1 MSEPTS
7 GQSGHKAVDTTV
19 DTTQRRRILSGF
31 KAGER
36 FDDRID
42 TGPEISHA
50 TALVVVWRGLKLIGH
65 VPGLF
70 TAKFAFN
77 ATLIVPGLFLAW
89 FGKIITDNV
98 LMQQELVA
106 EGARF
111 PPHMMPLIRFLE
123 GMGPMEIMLVLT
135 TIFTIGLVL
144 IGTRAGDGGHSASTF
159 GGSDPASNAENE
171 LAEGWTNAGGLV
183 GLFEYWLSVRLNQR
197 LGNALRTR
205 LFARLTHS
213 PMTTIDENHVGD
225 SLYRVLYDSVI
236 AWGMVGSATM
246 YPIFTVVGYG
256 LTLYQ
261 LDYTYSDVAPEL
273 IWIAW
278 IMLPVVFAVTFPVAR
293 LMRRTVH
300 NARAAGAATTNSM
313 EETLANISA
322 VQSLGG
328 MRREKER
335 FAERSAH
342 AFWRGRVNLLTYALM
357 EFLIRGATALV
368 ALVIAILV
376 SDQVIDGVLT
386 VGDFVALFG
395 LYMAIAGTASAVGD
409 LWINIQDRIAPAR
422 RVFFFIDHESDE
434 ERYRGGTLGPIA
446 QGVRMENVDYVY
458 PDGRQALRDVNLE
471 LAIGELVAFVGP
483 TGAGK
488 TSLAYLVPAFLRP
501 TGGRVLADGNDL
513 EDVSLDSLRDQV
525 AYVFQEHLLF
535 SESIRD
541 NLAIAN
547 LRATEAEMLA
557 ALRTAGCMEFV
568 DKLPEGLD
576 TVLGRSGDT
585 LSVGQQQRLSI
596 ARGLV
601 RDTRIL
607 ILDEPTAALDPQTEN
622 ALVQALLR
630 ARQDRLVIV
639 IAHRL
644 STIRRADRIVFLERG
659 AIADMGSHDTLMAN
673 PDSPYRR
680 FVELQNA

>member
-1 MSEPTS
+1 MSES
-7 GQSGHKAVDTTV
+7 AGGRDIDTTV
-19 DTTQRRRILSGF
+19 DTTQRRTLLSGF

-50 TALVVVWRGLKLIGH
+50 NALVVVWRGLKLIAY

-77 ATLIVPGLFLAW
+77 SAMIVPGLFLAW

-98 LMQQELVA
+98 LLQEEVVA

-111 PPHMMPLIRFLE
+111 PPHMMPLIRFLD
-123 GMGPMEIMLVLT
+123 GMGPMEVMLTLT
-135 TIFTIGLVL
+135 TIYVVGLVL
-144 IGTRAGDGGHSASTF
+144 IGARGGEVGHSAGTF
-159 GGSDPASNAENE
+159 GGADPASNAENE
-171 LAEGWTNAGGLV
+171 LSEAWTNSGGIIGLV
-183 GLFEYWLSVRLNQR
+183 EYWLSVRLNQR

-213 PMTTIDENHVGD
+213 PMTTIDENRVGD
-225 SLYRVLYDSVI
+225 SLYRVMYDSVI

-246 YPIFTVVGYG
+246 YPFFTVVGYII
-256 LTLYQ
+256 TLYQ
-261 LDYTYSDVAPEL
+261 LEYTYSDVAPEL
-273 IWIAW
+273 IWVAW
-278 IMLPVVFAVTFPVAR
+278 IMLPVVFSVTFPVAR

-313 EETLANISA
+313 EETMANISA
-322 VQSLGG
+322 VQALSG

-357 EFLIRGATALV
+357 EFLINGASALV
-368 ALVIAILV
+368 AVVIAILV
-376 SDQVIDGVLT
+376 SDQVIDDVLT
-386 VGDFVALFG
+386 AGDFVALFG
-395 LYMAIAGTASAVGD
+395 LYMSIAATASAVGD

-434 ERYRGGTLGPIA
+434 ERYRGGTLRPIG
-446 QGVRMENVDYVY
+446 QGIRMENVDFVY
-458 PDGRQALRDVNLE
+458 PDGRQALHDINVRLD
-471 LAIGELVAFVGP
+471 IGELVAFVGP

-501 TGGRVLADGNDL
+501 TRGRVLADGRNL

-541 NLAIAN
+541 NLLIAN
-547 LRATEAEMLA
+547 PEANEAQMTA
-557 ALRTAGCMEFV
+557 ALEMARCTEFIDDLPAGI
-568 DKLPEGLD
+568 D

-630 ARQDRLVIV
+630 ARADRLVIV

-644 STIRRADRIVFLERG
+644 STIRRADRIVFLDGGR
-659 AIADMGSHDTLMAN
+659 IADIGSHDELMAN
-673 PDSPYRR
+673 PDGAYRR
-680 FVELQNA
+680 FVELQSA

>member
-1 MSEPTS
+1 MSETA
-7 GQSGHKAVDTTV
+7 GGRDIDTTV
-19 DTTQRRRILSGF
+19 DTTQRRTLISGF

-50 TALVVVWRGLKLIGH
+50 NALVVVWRGLKLIAH

-70 TAKFAFN
+70 TAKFVFN
-77 ATLIVPGLFLAW
+77 SAMIVPGLFLAW

-98 LMQQELVA
+98 LLQREIVA

-123 GMGPMEIMLVLT
+123 GMDPMEVMLTLT
-135 TIFTIGLVL
+135 TIYVVGLIL
-144 IGTRAGDGGHSASTF
+144 IGTRAGEGGHSASTF

-171 LAEGWTNAGGLV
+171 LSEGWTNSGGLI
-183 GLFEYWLSVRLNQR
+183 GLIEYWLSVRLSQR

-213 PMTTIDENHVGD
+213 PMTTIDENRVGD
-225 SLYRVLYDSVI
+225 SLYRVMYDSAI
-236 AWGMVGSATM
+236 TWGMIGSATM
-246 YPIFTVVGYG
+246 YPIFTVVGYM

-261 LDYTYSDVAPEL
+261 LEYTYSDVAPEL

-278 IMLPVVFAVTFPVAR
+278 IMLPVVFVVTFPVAR

-313 EETLANISA
+313 EETMANIGA
-322 VQSLGG
+322 VQALSG

-357 EFLIRGATALV
+357 EFLINGARALV
-368 ALVIAILV
+368 ALVIAVLV

-386 VGDFVALFG
+386 AGDFVALFG
-395 LYMAIAGTASAVGD
+395 LYMSIAGTASAVGD

-434 ERYRGGTLGPIA
+434 ERYRGGTLRPIR

-458 PDGRQALRDVNLE
+458 PDGRQALHGINVRLD
-471 LAIGELVAFVGP
+471 IGELVAFVGP

-501 TGGRVLADGNDL
+501 TRGRVLADGRNL
-513 EDVSLDSLRDQV
+513 EDVSLDSLRDQI

-535 SESIRD
+535 SESIGD
-541 NLAIAN
+541 NLLIAN
-547 LRATEAEMLA
+547 PEATKAQMTA
-557 ALRTAGCMEFV
+557 ALETAACMEFI
-568 DKLPEGLD
+568 DDLPAGID

-630 ARQDRLVIV
+630 ARADRLVIV

-644 STIRRADRIVFLERG
+644 STIRRADRIVFLDGGR
-659 AIADMGSHDTLMAN
+659 IADIGSHDEMMAN
-673 PDSPYRR
+673 PDGAYRR
-680 FVELQNA
+680 FVELQRA

>member
-1 MSEPTS
+1 MSDATGGREARP
-7 GQSGHKAVDTTV
+7 VDTTV
-19 DTTQRRRILSGF
+19 DTTQRQTLLSGF
-31 KAGER
+31 KAGQR

-50 TALVVVWRGLKLIGH
+50 NALVVVWRGLKLIAY

-77 ATLIVPGLFLAW
+77 IAMIVPGFFLAW

-98 LMQQELVA
+98 LMQEEVVA

-123 GMGPMEIMLVLT
+123 GLGPMEVMLVLT
-135 TIFTIGLVL
+135 TIYAIGLIL
-144 IGTRAGDGGHSASTF
+144 IGTRGGEDGHSAGTF
-159 GGSDPASNAENE
+159 GGSDPASSAENE
-171 LAEGWTNAGGLV
+171 LSEAWSNSGGIVGLV
-183 GLFEYWLSVRLNQR
+183 EYWLSVRLNQR

-205 LFARLTHS
+205 LFERLTHS
-213 PMTTIDENHVGD
+213 PMTTIDENRVGD

-246 YPIFTVVGYG
+246 YPFFTVVGYAI
-256 LTLYQ
+256 TLYQ
-261 LDYTYSDVAPEL
+261 LEYTYSDVAPEL

-313 EETLANISA
+313 EETMANIGA
-322 VQSLGG
+322 VQSLSG
-328 MRREKER
+328 MQREKER

-342 AFWRGRVNLLTYALM
+342 AFWRGRINLLTYALM
-357 EFLIRGATALV
+357 EFLINGASALV
-368 ALVIAILV
+368 AMVIAILV
-376 SDQVIDGVLT
+376 SDQVIEGVLT

-395 LYMAIAGTASAVGD
+395 LYMSIAATASAVGD

-434 ERYRGGTLGPIA
+434 ERYRGGTLRPIRH
-446 QGVRMENVDYVY
+446 GVRMEDVDFVY
-458 PDGRQALRDVNLE
+458 PDGRQALRGINLRLE
-471 LAIGELVAFVGP
+471 IGELVALVGP

-501 TGGRVLADGNDL
+501 TRGRVRVDGNDL
-513 EDVSLDSLRDQV
+513 NDVSLDSLRDQV
-525 AYVFQEHLLF
+525 AYVFQEHQLF

-541 NLAIAN
+541 NLRIAN
-547 LRATEAEMLA
+547 PAATESEMAA
-557 ALRTAGCMEFV
+557 ALETAGCKEFI
-568 DKLPEGLD
+568 DQLPEGID

-601 RDTRIL
+601 RDTKIL

-622 ALVQALLR
+622 ALVQALLS
-630 ARQDRLVIV
+630 AREDRLVIV

-644 STIRRADRIVFLERG
+644 STIRRADRIVFLDQGE
-659 AIADMGSHDTLMAN
+659 IADIGEHDELMAN

-680 FVELQNA
+680 FVELQSA

>member
-1 MSEPTS
+1 MSEANAGRGS
-7 GQSGHKAVDTTV
+7 RSVDTTV
-19 DTTQRRRILSGF
+19 DTTQRRTLVSGF

-50 TALVVVWRGLKLIGH
+50 NALVVVWRGLKLIAY

-77 ATLIVPGLFLAW
+77 IAMIVPGLFLAW
-89 FGKIITDNV
+89 FGKIVTDNV
-98 LMQQELVA
+98 LMQEEVVA

-123 GMGPMEIMLVLT
+123 GMGPMEVMLALT
-135 TIFTIGLVL
+135 TIYAIGLIL
-144 IGTRAGDGGHSASTF
+144 IGTRAGEDGHSAGTF
-159 GGSDPASNAENE
+159 GGSDPASSAENE
-171 LAEGWTNAGGLV
+171 LSEAWSNSGGIVGLV
-183 GLFEYWLSVRLNQR
+183 EYWLSVRLNQR

-205 LFARLTHS
+205 LFERLTHS
-213 PMTTIDENHVGD
+213 PMTTIDENRVGD

-246 YPIFTVVGYG
+246 YPFFTAVGYAI
-256 LTLYQ
+256 TLYQ
-261 LDYTYSDVAPEL
+261 LEYTYSDVAPEL

-278 IMLPVVFAVTFPVAR
+278 IMLPVVFTVTFPVAR

-313 EETLANISA
+313 EETMANIGA
-322 VQSLGG
+322 VQSLSG

-342 AFWRGRVNLLTYALM
+342 AFWRGRINLLTYALM
-357 EFLIRGATALV
+357 EFLINGASALV
-368 ALVIAILV
+368 AMVIAILV
-376 SDQVIDGVLT
+376 SDQVIEEVLT

-395 LYMAIAGTASAVGD
+395 LYMSIAATASAVGD

-434 ERYRGGTLGPIA
+434 ERYRGGRLRPIR
-446 QGVRMENVDYVY
+446 QGLRMENVDFVY
-458 PDGRQALRDVNLE
+458 PDGRQALRDINLRLE
-471 LAIGELVAFVGP
+471 IGELVALVGP

-501 TGGRVLADGNDL
+501 TRGRVLADGSDL
-513 EDVSLDSLRDQV
+513 NDVSLDSLRDQV
-525 AYVFQEHLLF
+525 AYVFQEHQLF
-535 SESIRD
+535 SESIRE
-541 NLAIAN
+541 NLRIAN
-547 LRATEAEMLA
+547 PAATESEMTA
-557 ALRTAGCMEFV
+557 ALETAGCTEFIEQ
-568 DKLPEGLD
+568 LPDGID

-601 RDTRIL
+601 RDTKIL

-622 ALVQALLR
+622 ALVQALLS
-630 ARQDRLVIV
+630 AREDRLVIV

-644 STIRRADRIVFLERG
+644 STIRRADRIVFLEQGR
-659 AIADMGSHDTLMAN
+659 IADIGEHDELMAN

>member
-1 MSEPTS
+1 MSETA
-7 GQSGHKAVDTTV
+7 GGRGIDATV
-19 DTTQRRRILSGF
+19 DTTQRRTLLSGF
-31 KAGER
+31 RAGER

-50 TALVVVWRGLKLIGH
+50 NALVVVWRGLKLIAY

-70 TAKFAFN
+70 TAKFVFN
-77 ATLIVPGLFLAW
+77 SAMIVPGLFLAW

-98 LMQQELVA
+98 LMQEQIVA

-123 GMGPMEIMLVLT
+123 GMGPMDVMLTLT
-135 TIFTIGLVL
+135 TIYVTGLIL
-144 IGTRAGDGGHSASTF
+144 IGTRGGEGHSAGTF
-159 GGSDPASNAENE
+159 GGADPASNAENE
-171 LAEGWTNAGGLV
+171 LSEGWTNSGGIIGLV
-183 GLFEYWLSVRLNQR
+183 EYWLSVRLNQR

-213 PMTTIDENHVGD
+213 PMTTIDENRVGD
-225 SLYRVLYDSVI
+225 SLYRVMYDSVI

-246 YPIFTVVGYG
+246 YPIFTVVGYVI
-256 LTLYQ
+256 TLYQ
-261 LDYTYSDVAPEL
+261 LEYTYSDVAPEL

-313 EETLANISA
+313 EETMANISA
-322 VQSLGG
+322 VQALSG
-328 MRREKER
+328 MQREKER

-357 EFLIRGATALV
+357 EFLINGASALV
-368 ALVIAILV
+368 AVVIAILV
-376 SDQVIDGVLT
+376 SDQVIAGVLT

-395 LYMAIAGTASAVGD
+395 LYMSIAATASAVGD

-434 ERYRGGTLGPIA
+434 ERYRGGTLRPIR
-446 QGVRMENVDYVY
+446 QGIRMENVDFVY
-458 PDGRQALRDVNLE
+458 PDGRQALRDINVRLD
-471 LAIGELVAFVGP
+471 IGELVAFVGP

-501 TGGRVLADGNDL
+501 TRGRVLVDGHDL
-513 EDVSLDSLRDQV
+513 DDVSLDSLRDQV

-541 NLAIAN
+541 NLLIVN
-547 LRATEAEMLA
+547 PKATETQMMG
-557 ALRTAGCMEFV
+557 ALETAGCMEFI
-568 DKLPEGLD
+568 DDLPAGID

-585 LSVGQQQRLSI
+585 LSVGQQQRLCI

-630 ARQDRLVIV
+630 ARADRLVIV

-644 STIRRADRIVFLERG
+644 STIRRADRIVFLDGGR
-659 AIADMGSHDTLMAN
+659 IADIGSHADLMAN
-673 PDSPYRR
+673 PDGAYRR
-680 FVELQNA
+680 FVDLQSA

>member
-1 MSEPTS
+1 MSETAGGRS
-7 GQSGHKAVDTTV
+7 VDTTI
-19 DTTQRRRILSGF
+19 DTTQRRTLLSGF

-50 TALVVVWRGLKLIGH
+50 NALVVVWRGLKLIAY
-65 VPGLF
+65 VPWLF

-77 ATLIVPGLFLAW
+77 SAMIVPGLFLAW
-89 FGKIITDNV
+89 FGKIIADNV
-98 LMQQELVA
+98 LLQEEVVA

-123 GMGPMEIMLVLT
+123 GMGPMEVMLTLT
-135 TIFTIGLVL
+135 TIYVIGLVL
-144 IGTRAGDGGHSASTF
+144 IGTRGGEGGHSAGTF
-159 GGSDPASNAENE
+159 GGADPASNAENE
-171 LAEGWTNAGGLV
+171 LSEGWTNSGGIIGLV
-183 GLFEYWLSVRLNQR
+183 EYYLSVRLNQR

-213 PMTTIDENHVGD
+213 PMTTIDENRVGD
-225 SLYRVLYDSVI
+225 SLYRVMYDSVI

-246 YPIFTVVGYG
+246 YPFFTVVGYAI
-256 LTLYQ
+256 TLYQ
-261 LDYTYSDVAPEL
+261 LEYTYSDVAPEL
-273 IWIAW
+273 IWVAW
-278 IMLPVVFAVTFPVAR
+278 IMMPVVFAVTFPVAR

-313 EETLANISA
+313 EETMANIGA
-322 VQSLGG
+322 VQALSG

-357 EFLIRGATALV
+357 EFLINGASALV
-368 ALVIAILV
+368 AVVIAILV
-376 SDQVIDGVLT
+376 SDQVIAEILT
-386 VGDFVALFG
+386 VGDFFALFG
-395 LYMAIAGTASAVGD
+395 LYMSIAGTASAVGD

-434 ERYRGGTLGPIA
+434 ERYRGGMLRPIR
-446 QGVRMENVDYVY
+446 QGVRMENVDFVY
-458 PDGRQALRDVNLE
+458 PDGRKALSNISVRLD
-471 LAIGELVAFVGP
+471 IGELVAFVGP

-501 TGGRVLADGNDL
+501 TRGRVLVDGRNL

-541 NLAIAN
+541 NLLIAN
-547 LRATEAEMLA
+547 PEATEAQMMT
-557 ALRTAGCMEFV
+557 ALQTARCLEFI
-568 DKLPEGLD
+568 DDLPAGID

-630 ARQDRLVIV
+630 ARADRLVIV

-644 STIRRADRIVFLERG
+644 STIRRADRIVFLDGGR
-659 AIADMGSHDTLMAN
+659 IADIGSHDDLMAN
-673 PDSPYRR
+673 PDGAYRR
-680 FVELQNA
+680 FVELQSA

>member
-1 MSEPTS
+1 MSETAGGRS
-7 GQSGHKAVDTTV
+7 VDTTV
-19 DTTQRRRILSGF
+19 DTTQRRTLLSGF

-50 TALVVVWRGLKLIGH
+50 NALVVVWRGLKLIAY
-65 VPGLF
+65 VPWLF

-77 ATLIVPGLFLAW
+77 SAMIVPGLFLAW
-89 FGKIITDNV
+89 FGKIIADNV
-98 LMQQELVA
+98 LLQEEVVA

-123 GMGPMEIMLVLT
+123 GMGPMEVMLTLT
-135 TIFTIGLVL
+135 TIYVIGLVL
-144 IGTRAGDGGHSASTF
+144 IGTRGGEGGHSAGTF
-159 GGSDPASNAENE
+159 GGADPASNAENE
-171 LAEGWTNAGGLV
+171 LSEGWTNSGGIIGLV
-183 GLFEYWLSVRLNQR
+183 EYWLSVRLNQR

-213 PMTTIDENHVGD
+213 PMTTIDENRVGD
-225 SLYRVLYDSVI
+225 SLYRVMYDSVI

-246 YPIFTVVGYG
+246 YPIFTAVGYAI
-256 LTLYQ
+256 TLYQ
-261 LDYTYSDVAPEL
+261 LEYTYSDVAPEL

-313 EETLANISA
+313 EETMANISA
-322 VQSLGG
+322 VQALSG

-342 AFWRGRVNLLTYALM
+342 AFWRGRINLLTYALM
-357 EFLIRGATALV
+357 EFLINGASALV
-368 ALVIAILV
+368 AVVIAILV
-376 SDQVIDGVLT
+376 SDQVIADVLT

-395 LYMAIAGTASAVGD
+395 LYTSIAATASAVGD

-434 ERYRGGTLGPIA
+434 ERYRGGMLRPIR
-446 QGVRMENVDYVY
+446 QGVRMENVDFVY
-458 PDGRQALRDVNLE
+458 PDGRKALHDINVRLD
-471 LAIGELVAFVGP
+471 IGDLVAFVGP

-501 TGGRVLADGNDL
+501 TRGRVLVDGRDL

-541 NLAIAN
+541 NLLIAN
-547 LRATEAEMLA
+547 PEATEAQMMA
-557 ALRTAGCMEFV
+557 ALQTARCLEFI
-568 DKLPEGLD
+568 DDLPAGID

-585 LSVGQQQRLSI
+585 LSVGQQQRLCI
-596 ARGLV
+596 ACGLV
-601 RDTRIL
+601 RETRIL

-622 ALVQALLR
+622 ALVQALLVAR
-630 ARQDRLVIV
+630 ADRLVIV

-644 STIRRADRIVFLERG
+644 STIRRADRIVFLDGGR
-659 AIADMGSHDTLMAN
+659 IADIGSHDDLMAS
-673 PDSPYRR
+673 PDGAYRR
-680 FVELQNA
+680 FVELQSA

>member
-1 MSEPTS
+1 MSDATAPR
-7 GQSGHKAVDTTV
+7 GARPVDTTV
-19 DTTQRRRILSGF
+19 DTTQRQTLLSGF
-31 KAGER
+31 KAGQR

-50 TALVVVWRGLKLIGH
+50 NALVVVWRGLKLIAY
-65 VPGLF
+65 VPALF

-77 ATLIVPGLFLAW
+77 ITMIVPGLFLAW

-98 LMQQELVA
+98 LMQEAVVA

-123 GMGPMEIMLVLT
+123 GMGPMEVMLVLT
-135 TIFTIGLVL
+135 TIYAIGLIL
-144 IGTRAGDGGHSASTF
+144 IGTRGGEGGHSAGTF
-159 GGSDPASNAENE
+159 GGSDPASSAENE
-171 LAEGWTNAGGLV
+171 LSEAWSNSGGIVGLV
-183 GLFEYWLSVRLNQR
+183 EYWLSVRLNQR

-213 PMTTIDENHVGD
+213 PMTTIDENRVGD

-246 YPIFTVVGYG
+246 YPFFTVVGYAI
-256 LTLYQ
+256 TLYQ
-261 LDYTYSDVAPEL
+261 LEYTYSDVAPEL

-278 IMLPVVFAVTFPVAR
+278 IMLPVVFTVTFPVAR

-300 NARAAGAATTNSM
+300 NTRAAGAATTNSM
-313 EETLANISA
+313 EETMANIGA
-322 VQSLGG
+322 VQSLSG
-328 MRREKER
+328 MQREKDR

-342 AFWRGRVNLLTYALM
+342 AFWRGRINLLTYALM
-357 EFLIRGATALV
+357 EFLINGASALV
-368 ALVIAILV
+368 AMVIAILV
-376 SDQVIDGVLT
+376 SDQVIEGVLT
-386 VGDFVALFG
+386 VGDFVALYG
-395 LYMAIAGTASAVGD
+395 LYMSIAATASAVGD

-434 ERYRGGTLGPIA
+434 ERYRGGTLRPIRH
-446 QGVRMENVDYVY
+446 GVRMEDVDFVY
-458 PDGRQALRDVNLE
+458 PDGRQALRGINLRLE
-471 LAIGELVAFVGP
+471 IGELVALVGP

-501 TGGRVLADGNDL
+501 TRGRVRVDGNDL
-513 EDVSLDSLRDQV
+513 NDVSLDSLRDQV
-525 AYVFQEHLLF
+525 AYVFQEHQLF

-541 NLAIAN
+541 NLRIAN
-547 LRATEAEMLA
+547 PAATESEMAA
-557 ALRTAGCMEFV
+557 ALETAGCMEFI
-568 DKLPEGLD
+568 DQLPDGID

-601 RDTRIL
+601 RNTKIL

-622 ALVQALLR
+622 ALVQALLS
-630 ARQDRLVIV
+630 AREDRLVIV

-644 STIRRADRIVFLERG
+644 STIRRADRIVFLDGGR
-659 AIADMGSHDTLMAN
+659 IADVGSHDALMAN
-673 PDSPYRR
+673 PDSAYRR
-680 FVELQNA
+680 FVELQSA

>member
-1 MSEPTS
+1 MSETTDDRESRP
-7 GQSGHKAVDTTV
+7 VDATV

-183 GLFEYWLSVRLNQR
+183 GLVEYWLSVRLNQR

-213 PMTTIDENHVGD
+213 PMTTIDENRVGD

-313 EETLANISA
+313 EETMANISA

-458 PDGRQALRDVNLE
+458 PDGRQALRNVNLE

-630 ARQDRLVIV
+630 ARADRLVIV

-659 AIADMGSHDTLMAN
+659 AVADIGSHETLMAN
-673 PDSPYRR
+673 PASPYRR

>member
-1 MSEPTS
+1 MSEAIEGRGPQ
-7 GQSGHKAVDTTV
+7 GVDTTT
-19 DTTQRRRILSGF
+19 DTTQRRTLASGF

-50 TALVVVWRGLKLIGH
+50 NALAVVWRGLKLIAY

-77 ATLIVPGLFLAW
+77 ITMIVPGLFLAW

-98 LMQQELVA
+98 LMQEEVVA

-123 GMGPMEIMLVLT
+123 GMGPMEVMLVLT
-135 TIFTIGLVL
+135 TIYAIGLIL
-144 IGTRAGDGGHSASTF
+144 IGTRGGEDGHSAGTF
-159 GGSDPASNAENE
+159 GGSDPASSAENE
-171 LAEGWTNAGGLV
+171 LSEAWTNSGGIVGLV
-183 GLFEYWLSVRLNQR
+183 EYWLSVRLNQR

-205 LFARLTHS
+205 LFKRLTHS
-213 PMTTIDENHVGD
+213 PMTTIDENRVGD

-236 AWGMVGSATM
+236 AWGMVASATM
-246 YPIFTVVGYG
+246 YPFFTVVGYAI
-256 LTLYQ
+256 TLYQ
-261 LDYTYSDVAPEL
+261 LEYTYSDVAPEL

-278 IMLPVVFAVTFPVAR
+278 IMLPVVFTVTFPVAR

-313 EETLANISA
+313 EETMANIGA
-322 VQSLGG
+322 VQSLSG
-328 MRREKER
+328 MQREKER

-342 AFWRGRVNLLTYALM
+342 AFWRGRINLLTYALM
-357 EFLIRGATALV
+357 EFLINGASALV
-368 ALVIAILV
+368 AVVIAILV
-376 SDQVIDGVLT
+376 SDQVIEGVLT

-395 LYMAIAGTASAVGD
+395 LYMSIAATASAVGD

-434 ERYRGGTLGPIA
+434 ERYRGGTLPPIRH
-446 QGVRMENVDYVY
+446 GVAMEDVDFVY
-458 PDGRQALRDVNLE
+458 PDGRQALRGIDLRLE
-471 LAIGELVAFVGP
+471 IGELVALVGP

-501 TGGRVLADGNDL
+501 TRGRVRVDGNDL
-513 EDVSLDSLRDQV
+513 NDVSLDSLRDQV
-525 AYVFQEHLLF
+525 AYVFQEHQLF

-541 NLAIAN
+541 NLGIAN
-547 LRATEAEMLA
+547 PAATESEMAA
-557 ALRTAGCMEFV
+557 ALETAGCMEFI
-568 DKLPEGLD
+568 DQLPDGID

-601 RDTRIL
+601 RNTKIL

-622 ALVQALLR
+622 ALVQALLS
-630 ARQDRLVIV
+630 AREDRLVIV

-644 STIRRADRIVFLERG
+644 STIRRADRIVYLDGGR
-659 AIADMGSHDTLMAN
+659 IADVGSHDALMAN
-673 PDSPYRR
+673 PDGAYRR
-680 FVELQNA
+680 FVELQSA

>member
-1 MSEPTS
+1 MSEATE
-7 GQSGHKAVDTTV
+7 GQGSQGVNTTT
-19 DTTQRRRILSGF
+19 DTTQRRTLLSGF

-50 TALVVVWRGLKLIGH
+50 NALAVVWRGLKLIAY

-77 ATLIVPGLFLAW
+77 ITMIVPGLFLAW

-98 LMQQELVA
+98 LMQEAVVA

-123 GMGPMEIMLVLT
+123 GMGPMEVMLVLT
-135 TIFTIGLVL
+135 TIYAIGLIL
-144 IGTRAGDGGHSASTF
+144 IGTRGGEGGHSAGTF

-171 LAEGWTNAGGLV
+171 LSEAWSNSGGIVGLV
-183 GLFEYWLSVRLNQR
+183 EYWLSVRLNQR

-213 PMTTIDENHVGD
+213 PMTTIDENRVGD

-246 YPIFTVVGYG
+246 YPFFTVVGYAI
-256 LTLYQ
+256 TLYQ
-261 LDYTYSDVAPEL
+261 LEYTYSDVAPEL

-278 IMLPVVFAVTFPVAR
+278 IMLPVVFTVTFPVAR

-300 NARAAGAATTNSM
+300 NTRAAGAATTNSM
-313 EETLANISA
+313 EETMANIGA
-322 VQSLGG
+322 VQSLSG

-342 AFWRGRVNLLTYALM
+342 AFWRGRINLLTYALM
-357 EFLIRGATALV
+357 EFLINGASALV
-368 ALVIAILV
+368 AVVIAIFV
-376 SDQVIDGVLT
+376 SDQVIEGVLT
-386 VGDFVALFG
+386 VGDFVALYG
-395 LYMAIAGTASAVGD
+395 LYMSIAATASAVGD

-434 ERYRGGTLGPIA
+434 ERYRGDTLRPIRH
-446 QGVRMENVDYVY
+446 GVHMEDVDFVY
-458 PDGRQALRDVNLE
+458 PDGRQALRGIDLRLE
-471 LAIGELVAFVGP
+471 IGELVALVGP

-501 TGGRVLADGNDL
+501 TRGRVRVDGNDL
-513 EDVSLDSLRDQV
+513 NDVSLDSLRDQV
-525 AYVFQEHLLF
+525 AYVFQEHQLF

-541 NLAIAN
+541 NLRIAN
-547 LRATEAEMLA
+547 PAATESEMAA
-557 ALRTAGCMEFV
+557 ALETAGCMEFI
-568 DKLPEGLD
+568 DQLPEGID

-601 RDTRIL
+601 RDTKIL

-622 ALVQALLR
+622 ALVQALLSAR
-630 ARQDRLVIV
+630 ADRLVIV

-644 STIRRADRIVFLERG
+644 STIRRADRIVFLDGGR
-659 AIADMGSHDTLMAN
+659 IADVGSHDALMAN
-673 PDSPYRR
+673 PDGAYRR
-680 FVELQNA
+680 FVELQSA

>member
-1 MSEPTS
+1 MSETAGGRS
-7 GQSGHKAVDTTV
+7 IDTTV
-19 DTTQRRRILSGF
+19 DTTQRRTLLSGF

-50 TALVVVWRGLKLIGH
+50 NALVVVWRGLKLIAY
-65 VPGLF
+65 VPWLF

-77 ATLIVPGLFLAW
+77 SAMIVPGLFLAW
-89 FGKIITDNV
+89 FGKIIADNV
-98 LMQQELVA
+98 LLQEEVVA

-123 GMGPMEIMLVLT
+123 GMGPMEVMLTLT
-135 TIFTIGLVL
+135 TIYVIGLVL
-144 IGTRAGDGGHSASTF
+144 IGTRGGEGGHSAGTF
-159 GGSDPASNAENE
+159 GGADPASNAENE
-171 LAEGWTNAGGLV
+171 LSEGWTNSGGIVGLV
-183 GLFEYWLSVRLNQR
+183 EYWLSVRLNQR

-213 PMTTIDENHVGD
+213 PMTTIDENRVGD
-225 SLYRVLYDSVI
+225 SLYRVMYDSVI

-246 YPIFTVVGYG
+246 YPFFTVVGYAI
-256 LTLYQ
+256 TLYQ
-261 LDYTYSDVAPEL
+261 LEYTYSDVAPEL

-313 EETLANISA
+313 EETMANIGA
-322 VQSLGG
+322 VQALSG

-357 EFLIRGATALV
+357 EFLINGASALV
-368 ALVIAILV
+368 AVVIAILV
-376 SDQVIDGVLT
+376 SDQVIAEILT
-386 VGDFVALFG
+386 VGDFFALFG
-395 LYMAIAGTASAVGD
+395 LYMSIAGTASAVGD

-434 ERYRGGTLGPIA
+434 ERYRGGMLRPIR
-446 QGVRMENVDYVY
+446 QGVRMENVDFVY
-458 PDGRQALRDVNLE
+458 PDGRKALSNISVRLD
-471 LAIGELVAFVGP
+471 IGELVALVGP

-501 TGGRVLADGNDL
+501 TRGRVLADGRNL

-541 NLAIAN
+541 NLLIAN
-547 LRATEAEMLA
+547 PEATEAQM
-557 ALRTAGCMEFV
+557 
-568 DKLPEGLD
+568 
-576 TVLGRSGDT
+576 
-585 LSVGQQQRLSI
+585 
-596 ARGLV
+596 
-601 RDTRIL
+601 
-607 ILDEPTAALDPQTEN
+607 TAALE
-622 ALVQALLR
+622 R
-630 ARQDRLVIV
+630 ACVRSS
-639 IAHRL
+639 
-644 STIRRADRIVFLERG
+644 STTCRPASTRCWGARGTRCRWVSSSACVSPADSFAIPGSSSWTSPPPPWIRRPRTPWCKRCCAPEPIGSSSSSRTGCRPSAGRTASSFSTG
-659 AIADMGSHDTLMAN
+659 AGSRTSA
-673 PDSPYRR
+673 
-680 FVELQNA
+680 ATTT

>member
-1 MSEPTS
+1 MSES
-7 GQSGHKAVDTTV
+7 AGRRDIDTTV
-19 DTTQRRRILSGF
+19 DTTQQRRLLSGF

-50 TALVVVWRGLKLIGH
+50 NALVVVWRGLKLIAY

-77 ATLIVPGLFLAW
+77 SAMIVPGLFLAW

-98 LMQQELVA
+98 LLQEEVVA

-111 PPHMMPLIRFLE
+111 PPHMMPLIRLLE
-123 GMGPMEIMLVLT
+123 GMGPMEVMLTLT
-135 TIFTIGLVL
+135 TIYVVGLVL
-144 IGTRAGDGGHSASTF
+144 IGTRGGEGGHSAGTF
-159 GGSDPASNAENE
+159 GGADPASNAENE
-171 LAEGWTNAGGLV
+171 LSEGWTNSGGIIGLV
-183 GLFEYWLSVRLNQR
+183 EYWLSVRLNQR

-213 PMTTIDENHVGD
+213 PMTTIDENRVGD
-225 SLYRVLYDSVI
+225 SLYRVMYDSVI

-246 YPIFTVVGYG
+246 YPFFTVVGYAI
-256 LTLYQ
+256 TLYQ
-261 LDYTYSDVAPEL
+261 LEYTYSDVAPEL

-313 EETLANISA
+313 EETMANIGA
-322 VQSLGG
+322 VQALSG

-357 EFLIRGATALV
+357 EFLINGASALV
-368 ALVIAILV
+368 AVVIAILV
-376 SDQVIDGVLT
+376 SDQVIADVLT
-386 VGDFVALFG
+386 VGDFFALFG
-395 LYMAIAGTASAVGD
+395 LYMSIAATASAVGD

-434 ERYRGGTLGPIA
+434 ERYRGGTLRPIG
-446 QGVRMENVDYVY
+446 QGIRMESVDFIY
-458 PDGRQALRDVNLE
+458 PDGRQALHDINVRLD
-471 LAIGELVAFVGP
+471 IGELVAFVGP

-488 TSLAYLVPAFLRP
+488 TSLAYLVPSFLRP
-501 TGGRVLADGNDL
+501 TRGRVLADGRDL
-513 EDVSLDSLRDQV
+513 EAVSLDSLRDQV

-541 NLAIAN
+541 NLLIAN
-547 LRATEAEMLA
+547 PEATEAQMTA
-557 ALRTAGCMEFV
+557 ALEMARCTEFIDDMPAGI
-568 DKLPEGLD
+568 D

-585 LSVGQQQRLSI
+585 LSVGQQQRLCI

-630 ARQDRLVIV
+630 ARADRLVIV

-644 STIRRADRIVFLERG
+644 STIRRADRIVFLDGGR
-659 AIADMGSHDTLMAN
+659 IADIGSHDDLMAN
-673 PDSPYRR
+673 PDGAYRH
-680 FVELQNA
+680 FVELQSA

>member
-7 GQSGHKAVDTTV
+7 GRPKSVDTTV

-31 KAGER
+31 DAGER

-50 TALVVVWRGLKLIGH
+50 TALAVVWRGLKLIGH

-77 ATLIVPGLFLAW
+77 VTLIVPGLFLAW

-98 LMQQELVA
+98 LRQQELVA

-123 GMGPMEIMLVLT
+123 GLEPMAIMLALT
-135 TIFTIGLVL
+135 TIYAVGLVL
-144 IGTRAGDGGHSASTF
+144 IGTRAGGGHSAETF

-171 LAEGWTNAGGLV
+171 ISEGWTNVGGLV
-183 GLFEYWLSVRLNQR
+183 GLVEYWVSVRLNQR

-213 PMTTIDENHVGD
+213 PMTTIDENRVGD
-225 SLYRVLYDSVI
+225 SLYRVLYDSGI
-236 AWGMVGSATM
+236 AWGMVASATM
-246 YPIFTVVGYG
+246 YPFFTVVGYL
-256 LTLYQ
+256 LTIYQ
-261 LDYTYSDVAPEL
+261 LEYTYSDVAPEL

-300 NARAAGAATTNSM
+300 NARAAGAAATNSM
-313 EETLANISA
+313 EETMANISA

-357 EFLIRGATALV
+357 EFLINGATALV
-368 ALVIAILV
+368 AIAIAILI
-376 SDQVIDGVLT
+376 SDQVIEEVLT

-395 LYMAIAGTASAVGD
+395 LYLSIAGTAAAVGD

-434 ERYRGGTLGPIA
+434 ERYRGGTLDPIA
-446 QGVRMENVDYVY
+446 QGVRLENVDYVY

-471 LAIGELVAFVGP
+471 LAVGELVAFVGP

-501 TGGRVLADGNDL
+501 TSGRVLADGNDL
-513 EDVSLDSLRDQV
+513 DRVSLDSLRDQV
-525 AYVFQEHLLF
+525 AYVFQNT
-535 SESIRD
+535 SCS
-541 NLAIAN
+541 
-547 LRATEAEMLA
+547 
-557 ALRTAGCMEFV
+557 
-568 DKLPEGLD
+568 PSP
-576 TVLGRSGDT
+576 SGT
-585 LSVGQQQRLSI
+585 TS
-596 ARGLV
+596 
-601 RDTRIL
+601 
-607 ILDEPTAALDPQTEN
+607 
-622 ALVQALLR
+622 
-630 ARQDRLVIV
+630 
-639 IAHRL
+639 
-644 STIRRADRIVFLERG
+644 
-659 AIADMGSHDTLMAN
+659 
-673 PDSPYRR
+673 
-680 FVELQNA
+680 